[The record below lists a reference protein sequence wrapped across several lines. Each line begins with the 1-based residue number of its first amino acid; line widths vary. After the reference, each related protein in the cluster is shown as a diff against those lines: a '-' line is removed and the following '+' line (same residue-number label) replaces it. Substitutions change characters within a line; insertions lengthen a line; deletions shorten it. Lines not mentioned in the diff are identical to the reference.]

1 MIHNDVAIIMYYWNH
16 FKRDSLLKNF
26 FICHNN
32 LSKYNVNIIPIEIS
46 TNGSFDLNFP
56 GTIKF
61 QTDQLLWQ
69 KERVINFAVQKLP
82 ENIKYVGF
90 IDGDILFANDNWVLE
105 AKKKLDSI
113 NDLMLQLFSVVYYLP
128 KNHSKYNGYYVY
140 YNNSIAK
147 SIVKA
152 GGKQS
157 YINDFSSDYFYLPNP
172 GMAWMCKKDKLLN
185 YPLYDKCIIG
195 GGDKINIINWLG
207 IKNLDNIP
215 FIRKT
220 KEQSQIFINELKL
233 FSIENFE
240 IDFIDSPIFHLNH
253 GNRINRQYNSRLDIL
268 KKYNFNP
275 MTDLTIEQGLYRY
288 TGNNSGILD
297 GIKEYFKQRNEDIE

>member
-32 LSKYNVNIIPIEIS
+32 LSKFNTNIIPIEIS
-46 TNGSFDLNFP
+46 TNGNFDLHFP

-69 KERVINFAVQKLP
+69 KERVINFVVQKLP
-82 ENIKYVGF
+82 ENIKYVAF
-90 IDGDILFANDNWVLE
+90 IDGDILFPDENLIIK
-105 AKKKLDSI
+105 AKDKLNST
-113 NDLMLQLFSVVYYLP
+113 NDLMLQLFSTVYYLP
-128 KNHSKYNGYYVY
+128 RNHCKYNGYYVY

-147 SIVKA
+147 NIMKA

-157 YINDFSSDYFYLPNP
+157 YINDFSSDDFYLPNP
-172 GMAWMCKKDKLLN
+172 GMAWMCKKETLLKN
-185 YPLYDKCIIG
+185 PLYDKCIIG

-207 IKNLDNIP
+207 IKNLENIP

-233 FSIENFE
+233 IPEQNFE

-253 GNRINRQYNSRLDIL
+253 GNRVDRQYNSRLNIL
-268 KKYNFNP
+268 KRYNFNP
-275 MTDLTIEQGLYRY
+275 TIDLTIEQGLYRY
-288 TGNNSGILD
+288 TGSNSGILND
-297 GIKEYFKQRNEDIE
+297 IKEYFRQRNEDVE